1 MKLPSM
7 RQATMDFQYVPKGP
21 IRINQGQLHDY
32 VICLFSGVDAFSGGL
47 DHCGPPGRPD
57 AHGFFVVAGRRGLV
71 SYPHVKGV

>member
-32 VICLFSGVDAFSGGL
+32 VICLFSGVDAFS
-47 DHCGPPGRPD
+47 CGATID
-57 AHGFFVVAGRRGLV
+57 A
-71 SYPHVKGV
+71 KGVQKRLHIEGGVARVVQGPVPDRV